1 MATSIAE
8 IRQANG
14 GLENLTD
21 EDILQ
26 HTFETT
32 GSRYYSTIDDY
43 ARDMGYEGAGRG
55 KWSARGSSAV
65 DRYQAGLLGL
75 GEAVTGA
82 VGLEGASQFLGRQR
96 QANESA
102 ADYSDRQVAEQ
113 GGIQRFSDVQGAGD
127 LADYVGGLAVQSLP
141 YAGEAIVGGLAARG
155 LMTGTRAALTGAR
168 TAEQAN
174 TARTALNTGS
184 AVGAVAASYP
194 SAVGDI
200 LQNQREQAGETN
212 LLSAAGLG
220 VPYAALNAVGIEGAL
235 ARGTLTRSGVQ
246 ALDAMKGF
254 GGAAARTGASAA
266 KTAAVEGVA
275 ETGQEMV
282 NQLGRMSVDEAA
294 QFLSPEALERYKE
307 SFIAGGLLGGTFG
320 AVGGG
325 WRRTEEGG
333 LDLTD
338 PVQPVGLQDTGTL
351 GGSLTGTAPE
361 SLLGSPMRGVGGE
374 SATQLPMEQTLTTAG
389 QEQSAEE
396 LLAATETKPNAAK
409 QILTPAQQRLIAAG
423 VNPYQRGASKKA
435 TDVLDKISASGL
447 PEDVTAPVLTLLQ
460 DSKFKAADTMLT
472 KLYAEAELAKVRNV
486 SQTTTPVSG
495 AAGLLPTGGVDVLGG
510 VGAAGLAPAG
520 VGQSG
525 ADLGTVPT
533 AGKANVVSTVPRKRA
548 PTVAPTVSSTT
559 PTVAVAPTN
568 TAAPF
573 EADTVD
579 ENTLE
584 IARMT
589 GQEGLANVVAQEQEG
604 SRADEVELDEA
615 AVQAVIE
622 ARLASSQNKDR
633 DRVIINEYLAVLRAP
648 NSVGKAALKE
658 AIASKYGIK
667 DKDLA
672 KIGNP
677 TELVK
682 AAGAMGFSAEQAR
695 LAFNV
700 RDTTKAAAGADATTT
715 SQLKERLKKVNAKI
729 TNATAVG
736 ATTTPEVR
744 LELQN
749 QRISLESEIADATK
763 AQGAN
768 MSAELATAGFTADEK
783 GNGGFGMD
791 DSRGWAELEA
801 GATPATQIIALADK
815 LDALENALAEFEALG
830 NAEAVA
836 QIRGELDKAQTALDA
851 KMAQV
856 NAQALAAKKGKPTD
870 AKAATPKVVTRKQVT
885 APKVET
891 PAATPDTRTT
901 TERAEAAWNEV
912 AATIPGAPTFADLPA
927 ADQKTFAGFGPDN
940 WTRDDVVTELKRL
953 SDTGGVKFG
962 KSANAKKPYTA
973 KELLAE
979 IKAFIRADIP
989 GRKLVVVDSVADLL
1003 MSNDKTKVAIGA
1015 ILELEGAYGVA
1026 SDGRAYLVA
1035 NRIEQGTGRAK
1046 FMHEVGGHLGLDNL
1060 LTDAEYKELVDQII
1074 AWAKK
1079 DDDSVESEAALNAV
1093 ERVKNANTPKEDQRS
1108 EILAYFI
1115 EEAMLAGVDPTASGK
1130 ESGPLSSW
1138 FRTLWA
1144 AFKSAVRKLGFK
1156 TESLEAQDVVNMAFG
1171 AARLEIAGTWHGT
1184 AASFRKFSHKFMNT
1198 GEGAQAYGWG
1208 TYLAQRVGI
1217 AKGYWSTDV
1226 RRKSN
1231 SGNTTGVY
1239 EQSVYVVNGKKYTYS
1254 DSNSKQANDEHSA
1267 AERLF
1272 YLERTATQTGRSV
1285 KDSLEKSI
1293 AEFEEFGPPGPIP
1306 SLKISLKWSREGA
1319 VVKQIQPGPEGTLM
1333 RVDTAVDED
1342 TTLDWDAPLSKQPD
1356 VLEKIEAGLPESL
1369 REQIEDE
1376 AGDSVADMSGE
1387 TFYRA
1392 LEFVESRSGVVSDQ
1406 FDVADYNK
1414 RLASKPTM
1422 QVVSTFLDEQLGVKG
1437 LTFFDANS
1445 RDGVEKVVSVNGKQY
1460 TRKDLVAL
1468 KRTTEEIGKYRT
1480 TLRKILR
1487 SGVTTTAQTWELKVR
1502 EQADM
1507 LFNNA
1512 KESAESFGVK
1522 FDAAAQRD
1530 KAEAT
1535 AAKSYEGKQLAW
1547 LLENSADIEVVAL
1560 NDNRTRNLV
1569 IFNDKNIFRVGGEV
1583 GADRQRMKFGK
1594 NERAAKRNIDKL
1606 PAVVRPAVGASW
1618 QFITDFGNRALD
1630 RVVFTSDLVDMAVK
1644 AGIPSARKFLD
1655 TMAQS
1660 RSFASE
1666 LEREI
1671 EGIADG
1677 YALIEEKDKGSGPR
1691 SANQFLFESTR
1702 TGKWGY
1708 RNGSFKADP
1717 ELESWFL
1724 ELGPKSQ
1731 KFVRDVFAHGDV
1743 MLARK
1748 KKIVLEAT
1756 TSEFDAMIDDAQAA
1770 GDKDKVA
1777 SLKKDK
1783 ANSLTKFTTLFR
1795 VREGKPYAPIKR
1807 IGSHVVFA
1815 KSDAYITA
1823 VEMKDTKRIREL
1835 EQSGNDYQVTFVDSK
1850 LEARRL
1856 ASELEA
1862 TGLYG
1867 EVNFAER
1874 SEAVDSM
1881 FTGEALLPA
1890 LTKLRSASNDVDGR
1904 SAKAQLR
1911 EIVNQLYLE
1920 ALAEA
1925 SARKSEMR
1933 RRGISGQVD
1942 MLNSFTLQGR
1952 ADAQFLASVQYSP
1965 KIQKDLR
1972 SVNKESRTGDT
1983 TRKSEIRNELL
1994 ERYLGS
2000 LEYKVNPWVDTLTS
2014 LSSKYFLATS
2024 PGYYLQNL
2032 TQPFMMSLPAMAG
2045 RHDYVKAAKE
2055 MYKAYSELGPIMKAT
2070 KLFDQQF
2077 DFSKVPDDVKVA
2089 IKQLVAEGKIDIGLA
2104 TEISEYKVDADN
2116 KLTNFASKLNKGM
2129 RLAVQKAEA
2138 VNRLS
2143 TAMAAYRLELAKTG
2157 DATAA
2162 TAYAGRILT
2171 ETHGDYTSFN
2181 APRAFNSSL
2190 GKVMLQFRKFQL
2202 IQLTF
2207 FTKLFREAFTN
2218 PKERAAAL
2226 RTLSYT
2232 LGHTAVFAGMM
2243 GMPGYAAISAIAA
2256 ALSDEDE
2263 PFDVT
2268 KELRLLLGPE
2278 WATLVLRGAPTL
2290 ADIDLSGKIGYGNAL
2305 SVMPF
2310 SNADLKTAAGRA
2322 EALGTLLGGASLGM
2336 ATRVADG
2343 LGLMSEGD
2351 WYKGIERTMPK
2362 GISDMMKS
2370 GRTATEG
2377 MTRRNGD
2384 VILPADEVSSLG
2396 TIFSS
2401 IGLPSAAQAMIYEN
2415 RQQAFNM
2422 KSNFT
2427 DRTSSTKRQY
2437 VEAFRDKDQAGM
2449 KEAREAWAKLQ
2460 DAKRRN
2466 GVRVSPLSD
2475 LMRAP
2480 SDQAKRERDTV
2491 GGVQFT
2497 RSNRAMAEQIVQ

>member
-460 DSKFKAADTMLT
+460 DSKFKAADAMLT

-525 ADLGTVPT
+525 ADLGTVPA
-533 AGKANVVSTVPRKRA
+533 AGEADVVPTVPRKRA

-589 GQEGLANVVAQEQEG
+589 GQEGLSNVVAQEQEG
-604 SRADEVELDEA
+604 SRADEVEMDEA

-633 DRVIINEYLAVLRAP
+633 DRAIINEYLAVLRAP

-729 TNATAVG
+729 TKATAVG

-791 DSRGWAELEA
+791 DSRYWAELED

-927 ADQKTFAGFGPDN
+927 ADQKTFAEFGEANWGPADVTLMLAKIQNTTIPVANDADMRKVQVGERVGITADDISFSGVRTTPELLRRYPGIDRSLSAFEKDGMSHLMDAVDYWLVVDN
-940 WTRDDVVTELKRL
+940 SVDFDAAVFPLDGKRVL
-953 SDTGGVKFG
+953 AFRLGVLGVENSAFL
-962 KSANAKKPYTA
+962 SANH
-973 KELLAE
+973 E
-979 IKAFIRADIP
+979 I
-989 GRKLVVVDSVADLL
+989 GHVADNVYDDAGVY
-1003 MSNDKTKVAIGA
+1003 S
-1015 ILELEGAYGVA
+1015 GVA
-1026 SDGRAYLVA
+1026 QLNVRIVEGKARGMGAVA
-1035 NRIEQGTGRAK
+1035 R
-1046 FMHEVGGHLGLDNL
+1046 D
-1060 LTDAEYKELVDQII
+1060 II
-1074 AWAKK
+1074 TA
-1079 DDDSVESEAALNAV
+1079 VENNTSAALTAHF
-1093 ERVKNANTPKEDQRS
+1093 
-1108 EILAYFI
+1108 AYPLGSNI
-1115 EEAMLAGVDPTASGK
+1115 TKTDRMREELFAQ
-1130 ESGPLSSW
+1130 
-1138 FRTLWA
+1138 LWA
-1144 AFKSAVRKLGFK
+1144 ARSDPVLREELANTMPF
-1156 TESLEAQDVVNMAFG
+1156 AFDFI
-1171 AARLEIAGTWHGT
+1171 E
-1184 AASFRKFSHKFMNT
+1184 
-1198 GEGAQAYGWG
+1198 
-1208 TYLAQRVGI
+1208 
-1217 AKGYWSTDV
+1217 D
-1226 RRKSN
+1226 
-1231 SGNTTGVY
+1231 VY
-1239 EQSVYVVNGKKYTYS
+1239 E
-1254 DSNSKQANDEHSA
+1254 A
-1267 AERLF
+1267 
-1272 YLERTATQTGRSV
+1272 
-1285 KDSLEKSI
+1285 EKSK
-1293 AEFEEFGPPGPIP
+1293 A
-1306 SLKISLKWSREGA
+1306 SRPA
-1319 VVKQIQPGPEGTLM
+1319 S
-1333 RVDTAVDED
+1333 TA
-1342 TTLDWDAPLSKQPD
+1342 S
-1356 VLEKIEAGLPESL
+1356 
-1369 REQIEDE
+1369 
-1376 AGDSVADMSGE
+1376 
-1387 TFYRA
+1387 
-1392 LEFVESRSGVVSDQ
+1392 
-1406 FDVADYNK
+1406 
-1414 RLASKPTM
+1414 
-1422 QVVSTFLDEQLGVKG
+1422 
-1437 LTFFDANS
+1437 
-1445 RDGVEKVVSVNGKQY
+1445 
-1460 TRKDLVAL
+1460 
-1468 KRTTEEIGKYRT
+1468 
-1480 TLRKILR
+1480 
-1487 SGVTTTAQTWELKVR
+1487 
-1502 EQADM
+1502 
-1507 LFNNA
+1507 
-1512 KESAESFGVK
+1512 
-1522 FDAAAQRD
+1522 
-1530 KAEAT
+1530 AT
-1535 AAKSYEGKQLAW
+1535 AAPEATTQPKANQS
-1547 LLENSADIEVVAL
+1547 DIRAPRNVPAGSIRRKA
-1560 NDNRTRNLV
+1560 RTT
-1569 IFNDKNIFRVGGEV
+1569 
-1583 GADRQRMKFGK
+1583 
-1594 NERAAKRNIDKL
+1594 KRNIDKL
-1606 PAVVRPAVGASW
+1606 PKALQDPVRNSVDALL
-1618 QFITDFGNRALD
+1618 DFGNKTLD
-1630 RVVFTSDLVDMAVK
+1630 TLGFTSDLIERAVK
-1644 AGIPSARKFLD
+1644 AGVGSAELIGRYLKD
-1655 TMAQS
+1655 TKTRTGELTSNINKILEMYS
-1660 RSFASE
+1660 DLPEVDRGTGTRSVN
-1666 LEREI
+1666 R
-1671 EGIADG
+1671 
-1677 YALIEEKDKGSGPR
+1677 
-1691 SANQFLFESTR
+1691 FLFDSTR
-1702 TGKWGY
+1702 EGKWGY
-1708 RNGSFKADP
+1708 GKFADP
-1717 ELESWFL
+1717 EMAARFALLSPES
-1724 ELGPKSQ
+1724 Q
-1731 KFVRDVFAHGDV
+1731 AFVKAVFAHGDK
-1743 MLARK
+1743 MLALK
-1748 KKIVLEAT
+1748 KKTVLDAT
-1756 TSEFDAMIDDAQAA
+1756 QTSYDGRIADAVAA
-1770 GDKDKVA
+1770 GNTTKAA
-1777 SLKKDK
+1777 SLTRDK
-1783 ANSLTKFTTLFR
+1783 AAALKKYESLFKIS
-1795 VREGKPYAPIKR
+1795 EGKPYAPIKR
-1807 IGSHVVFA
+1807 AGNYVVVA
-1815 KSDAYITA
+1815 KSKAYIA
-1823 VEMKDTKRIREL
+1823 AENAEVKDAKAIAQL
-1835 EQSGNDYQVTFVDSK
+1835 ESSGDHYHVTFTDSK
-1850 LEARRL
+1850 GEARALQRQL
-1856 ASELEA
+1856 DEQGSFDTINIGALDQQVDNLYNNTSSLKELLKLKEA
-1862 TGLYG
+1862 ARDL
-1867 EVNFAER
+1867 
-1874 SEAVDSM
+1874 D
-1881 FTGEALLPA
+1881 
-1890 LTKLRSASNDVDGR
+1890 DVD
-1904 SAKAQLR
+1904 AKAAGKLSGV
-1911 EIVNQLYLE
+1911 IADLYLN
-1920 ALAEA
+1920 ALADGG
-1925 SARKSEMR
+1925 ARKSEMR
-1933 RRGISGQVD
+1933 RKGVDGEVD
-1942 MLNSFTLQGR
+1942 MVRSFASQGM
-1952 ADAQFLASVQYSP
+1952 ADASFIANAEFGPKVQAA
-1965 KIQKDLR
+1965 LR
-1972 SVNKESRTGDT
+1972 RAKTESTSGGDT
-1983 TRKSEIRNELL
+1983 LRKTELRNELVR
-1994 ERYLGS
+1994 RYLQTMDYTS
-2000 LEYKVNPWVDTLTS
+2000 NPWVSKL
-2014 LSSKYFLATS
+2014 LRMSSIHYLATS
-2024 PGYYLQNL
+2024 PAYYLQNS
-2032 TQPFMMSLPAMAG
+2032 TQPWLMSQPLLAG
-2045 RHDYVKAAKE
+2045 RHGYFKSAKALSD
-2055 MYKAYSELGPIMKAT
+2055 AYGELGEMIKSASVFT
-2070 KLFDQQF
+2070 QQF
-2077 DFSKVPDDVKVA
+2077 DFDKVPADVRAAIKELANRDMIDLGIDSEMGEFRVDGEGKVA
-2089 IKQLVAEGKIDIGLA
+2089 EKWNAVDKGL
-2104 TEISEYKVDADN
+2104 
-2116 KLTNFASKLNKGM
+2116 
-2129 RLAVQKAEA
+2129 RLMVQKVEA
-2138 VNRLS
+2138 INRVS
-2143 TAMAAYRLELAKTG
+2143 TAAASYRLEFAKSG
-2157 DATAA
+2157 DVAQSLK
-2162 TAYAGRILT
+2162 YAEKILQDS
-2171 ETHGDYTSFN
+2171 HGDYSSFN
-2181 APRAFNSSL
+2181 APRVFNTNF
-2190 GKVMLQFRKFQL
+2190 GRIALQFRKFQL
-2202 IQLTF
+2202 IQMGYYA
-2207 FTKLFREAFTN
+2207 KLLDNSFRGDDKIAARQALGYSLAHT
-2218 PKERAAAL
+2218 AAL
-2226 RTLSYT
+2226 
-2232 LGHTAVFAGMM
+2232 AGVK
-2243 GMPGYAAISAIAA
+2243 GVPLFTAIAWA
-2256 ALSDEDE
+2256 IGALFGDDDDETPTE
-2263 PFDVT
+2263 SKV
-2268 KELRLLLGPE
+2268 RN
-2278 WATLVLRGAPTL
+2278 ALVSNFGETVADLIMYGAPTL
-2290 ADIDLSGKIGYGNAL
+2290 VGADISGKVGAGNVL
-2305 SVMPF
+2305 SLMPY
-2310 SNADLKTAAGRA
+2310 SRADLTTTSGQAQAVG
-2322 EALGTLLGGASLGM
+2322 EFFLGASGGM
-2336 ATRVADG
+2336 TVKIADG
-2343 LGLMSEGD
+2343 VGLMAQGD
-2351 WYKGIERTMPK
+2351 WYKGVEQTMPK
-2362 GISDMMKS
+2362 GIADMLKAGRFAFS
-2370 GRTATEG
+2370 GL
-2377 MTRRNGD
+2377 TRRNGD
-2384 VILPADEVSSLG
+2384 ITMSAEEVSALD
-2396 TIFSS
+2396 TLWKS
-2401 IGLPSAAQAMIYEN
+2401 IGISPVKQSVMYQK
-2415 RQQAFNM
+2415 QQALRDM
-2422 KSNFT
+2422 EKSLNSE
-2427 DRTSSTKRQY
+2427 SSRIKSDYAKAAR
-2437 VEAFRDKDQAGM
+2437 EKDKGGM
-2449 KEAREAWAKLQ
+2449 AEAREEWKKLQ
-2460 DAKRRN
+2460 DKRDTN
-2466 GVRVSPLSD
+2466 GFRRQAISGL
-2475 LMRAP
+2475 LRAP
-2480 SDQAKRERDTV
+2480 LGQVDRERRTV
-2491 GGVQFT
+2491 GGVQFNK
-2497 RSNRAMAEQIVQ
+2497 SNQRAAESLL

>member
-633 DRVIINEYLAVLRAP
+633 DRAIINEYLAVLRAP

-836 QIRGELDKAQTALDA
+836 QIRGELNKAQTALDA

-885 APKVET
+885 APKKEAKKGAQIIDLAAKLKEKADAAEDLAGFDELAKAVAAENISAVREAAAKLRGLSMLMERADKSLESAARDPQGRVAGLSIAVQLDSYLREYIAISEDADAALAGEREGADLVARAEAISNEEALSDIRELSSLMEDVNKQRAEMANFVET
-891 PAATPDTRTT
+891 PFMAA
-901 TERAEAAWNEV
+901 ERAW
-912 AATIPGAPTFADLPA
+912 
-927 ADQKTFAGFGPDN
+927 
-940 WTRDDVVTELKRL
+940 
-953 SDTGGVKFG
+953 
-962 KSANAKKPYTA
+962 
-973 KELLAE
+973 
-979 IKAFIRADIP
+979 
-989 GRKLVVVDSVADLL
+989 
-1003 MSNDKTKVAIGA
+1003 
-1015 ILELEGAYGVA
+1015 
-1026 SDGRAYLVA
+1026 
-1035 NRIEQGTGRAK
+1035 
-1046 FMHEVGGHLGLDNL
+1046 
-1060 LTDAEYKELVDQII
+1060 DAEVQTYD
-1074 AWAKK
+1074 
-1079 DDDSVESEAALNAV
+1079 
-1093 ERVKNANTPKEDQRS
+1093 
-1108 EILAYFI
+1108 
-1115 EEAMLAGVDPTASGK
+1115 
-1130 ESGPLSSW
+1130 SGPLFENLTRDQQQDFIEFGEANWGPADVALMLAKIQNTTIPVANDADMRKVQVGERVGITADDISFSGVRTTPELLRRYPGIDRSLSAFEKDGMSHLMDAVDYW
-1138 FRTLWA
+1138 LVVDNSVDFDAAVFPLDGKRVLAFRLGVLGVENSAFLSANHEIGHVADNVYDDAGVYSGVAQLNVRIVEGKVRGMGAVARDIITAVENNTSAALTAHFAYPLGSNITKTDRMREELFAQLWA
-1144 AFKSAVRKLGFK
+1144 ARSDPVLREELANTMPF
-1156 TESLEAQDVVNMAFG
+1156 AFDFI
-1171 AARLEIAGTWHGT
+1171 E
-1184 AASFRKFSHKFMNT
+1184 
-1198 GEGAQAYGWG
+1198 
-1208 TYLAQRVGI
+1208 
-1217 AKGYWSTDV
+1217 D
-1226 RRKSN
+1226 
-1231 SGNTTGVY
+1231 VY
-1239 EQSVYVVNGKKYTYS
+1239 E
-1254 DSNSKQANDEHSA
+1254 A
-1267 AERLF
+1267 
-1272 YLERTATQTGRSV
+1272 
-1285 KDSLEKSI
+1285 EKSK
-1293 AEFEEFGPPGPIP
+1293 A
-1306 SLKISLKWSREGA
+1306 SRPA
-1319 VVKQIQPGPEGTLM
+1319 S
-1333 RVDTAVDED
+1333 TA
-1342 TTLDWDAPLSKQPD
+1342 S
-1356 VLEKIEAGLPESL
+1356 
-1369 REQIEDE
+1369 
-1376 AGDSVADMSGE
+1376 
-1387 TFYRA
+1387 
-1392 LEFVESRSGVVSDQ
+1392 
-1406 FDVADYNK
+1406 
-1414 RLASKPTM
+1414 
-1422 QVVSTFLDEQLGVKG
+1422 
-1437 LTFFDANS
+1437 
-1445 RDGVEKVVSVNGKQY
+1445 
-1460 TRKDLVAL
+1460 
-1468 KRTTEEIGKYRT
+1468 
-1480 TLRKILR
+1480 
-1487 SGVTTTAQTWELKVR
+1487 
-1502 EQADM
+1502 
-1507 LFNNA
+1507 
-1512 KESAESFGVK
+1512 
-1522 FDAAAQRD
+1522 
-1530 KAEAT
+1530 AT
-1535 AAKSYEGKQLAW
+1535 AAPEATTQPKASQG
-1547 LLENSADIEVVAL
+1547 DIRAPRNVPAGSIRRKA
-1560 NDNRTRNLV
+1560 RTT
-1569 IFNDKNIFRVGGEV
+1569 
-1583 GADRQRMKFGK
+1583 
-1594 NERAAKRNIDKL
+1594 KRNIDKL
-1606 PAVVRPAVGASW
+1606 PKALQDPVRNSVDALL
-1618 QFITDFGNRALD
+1618 DFGNKTLD
-1630 RVVFTSDLVDMAVK
+1630 TLGFTSDLIERAVK
-1644 AGIPSARKFLD
+1644 AGVGSAELIGRYLKD
-1655 TMAQS
+1655 TKTRTGELTSNINKILEMYS
-1660 RSFASE
+1660 DLPEVDRGTGTRSVN
-1666 LEREI
+1666 R
-1671 EGIADG
+1671 
-1677 YALIEEKDKGSGPR
+1677 
-1691 SANQFLFESTR
+1691 FLFDSTR
-1702 TGKWGY
+1702 EGKWGY
-1708 RNGSFKADP
+1708 GKFADP
-1717 ELESWFL
+1717 EMAARFALLSPES
-1724 ELGPKSQ
+1724 Q
-1731 KFVRDVFAHGDV
+1731 AFVKAVFAHGDK
-1743 MLARK
+1743 MLALK
-1748 KKIVLEAT
+1748 KKTVLDAT
-1756 TSEFDAMIDDAQAA
+1756 QTSYDGRIADAVAA
-1770 GDKDKVA
+1770 GNTTKAA
-1777 SLKKDK
+1777 SLTRDK
-1783 ANSLTKFTTLFR
+1783 AAALKKYESLFKIS
-1795 VREGKPYAPIKR
+1795 EGKPYAPIKR
-1807 IGSHVVFA
+1807 AGNYVVVA
-1815 KSDAYITA
+1815 KSKAYIA
-1823 VEMKDTKRIREL
+1823 AENAEVKDAKAIAQL
-1835 EQSGNDYQVTFVDSK
+1835 ESSGDHYHVTFTDSK
-1850 LEARRL
+1850 GEARALQRQL
-1856 ASELEA
+1856 DEQGSFDTINIGALDQQVDNLYNNTSSLKELLKLKEA
-1862 TGLYG
+1862 ARDL
-1867 EVNFAER
+1867 
-1874 SEAVDSM
+1874 D
-1881 FTGEALLPA
+1881 
-1890 LTKLRSASNDVDGR
+1890 DVD
-1904 SAKAQLR
+1904 AKAAGKLSGV
-1911 EIVNQLYLE
+1911 IADLYLN
-1920 ALAEA
+1920 ALADGG
-1925 SARKSEMR
+1925 ARKSEMR
-1933 RRGISGQVD
+1933 RKGVDGEVD
-1942 MLNSFTLQGR
+1942 MVRSFASQGM
-1952 ADAQFLASVQYSP
+1952 ADASFIANAEFGPKVQAA
-1965 KIQKDLR
+1965 LR
-1972 SVNKESRTGDT
+1972 RAKTESTSGGDT
-1983 TRKSEIRNELL
+1983 LRKTELRNELVR
-1994 ERYLGS
+1994 RYLQTMDYTS
-2000 LEYKVNPWVDTLTS
+2000 NPWVSKL
-2014 LSSKYFLATS
+2014 LRMSSIHYLATS
-2024 PGYYLQNL
+2024 PAYYLQNS
-2032 TQPFMMSLPAMAG
+2032 TQPWLMSQPLLAG
-2045 RHDYVKAAKE
+2045 RHGYFKSAKALSD
-2055 MYKAYSELGPIMKAT
+2055 AYGELGEMIKSASVFT
-2070 KLFDQQF
+2070 QQF
-2077 DFSKVPDDVKVA
+2077 DFDKVPADVRAAIKELANRDMIDLGIDSEMGEFRVDGEGKVA
-2089 IKQLVAEGKIDIGLA
+2089 EKWNAVDKGL
-2104 TEISEYKVDADN
+2104 
-2116 KLTNFASKLNKGM
+2116 
-2129 RLAVQKAEA
+2129 RLMVQKVEA
-2138 VNRLS
+2138 INRVS
-2143 TAMAAYRLELAKTG
+2143 TAAASYRLEFAKSG
-2157 DATAA
+2157 DVAQSLK
-2162 TAYAGRILT
+2162 YAEKILQDS
-2171 ETHGDYTSFN
+2171 HGDYSSFN
-2181 APRAFNSSL
+2181 APRVFNTNF
-2190 GKVMLQFRKFQL
+2190 GRIALQFRKFQL
-2202 IQLTF
+2202 IQMGYYA
-2207 FTKLFREAFTN
+2207 KLLDNSFRGDDKIAARQALGYSLAHT
-2218 PKERAAAL
+2218 AAL
-2226 RTLSYT
+2226 
-2232 LGHTAVFAGMM
+2232 AGVK
-2243 GMPGYAAISAIAA
+2243 GVPLFTAIAWA
-2256 ALSDEDE
+2256 IGALFGDDDDETPTE
-2263 PFDVT
+2263 SKV
-2268 KELRLLLGPE
+2268 RN
-2278 WATLVLRGAPTL
+2278 ALVSNFGETVADLIMYGAPTL
-2290 ADIDLSGKIGYGNAL
+2290 VGADISGKVGAGNVL
-2305 SVMPF
+2305 SLMPY
-2310 SNADLKTAAGRA
+2310 SRADLTTTSGQAQAVG
-2322 EALGTLLGGASLGM
+2322 EFFLGASGGM
-2336 ATRVADG
+2336 TVKIADG
-2343 LGLMSEGD
+2343 VGLMAQGD
-2351 WYKGIERTMPK
+2351 WYKGVEQTMPK
-2362 GISDMMKS
+2362 GIADMLKAGRFAFS
-2370 GRTATEG
+2370 GL
-2377 MTRRNGD
+2377 TRRNGD
-2384 VILPADEVSSLG
+2384 ITMSAEEVSALD
-2396 TIFSS
+2396 TLWKS
-2401 IGLPSAAQAMIYEN
+2401 IGISPVKQSVMYQK
-2415 RQQAFNM
+2415 QQALRDM
-2422 KSNFT
+2422 EKSLNSE
-2427 DRTSSTKRQY
+2427 SSRIKSDYAKAAR
-2437 VEAFRDKDQAGM
+2437 EKDKGGM
-2449 KEAREAWAKLQ
+2449 AEAREEWKKLQ
-2460 DAKRRN
+2460 DKRDTN
-2466 GVRVSPLSD
+2466 GFRRQAISGL
-2475 LMRAP
+2475 LRAP
-2480 SDQAKRERDTV
+2480 LGQVDRERRTV
-2491 GGVQFT
+2491 GGVQFNK
-2497 RSNRAMAEQIVQ
+2497 SNQRAAESLL